1 MASLLKLI
9 SISSTFQNPLT
20 LPASEKKRVS
30 GELKEVAESIRKVVD
45 RFKAGKNGQGD
56 ASTPLLLGLDYVS
69 SIPQLLQ
76 QFKIFPDSVVSVV
89 SYFLTTMSTQGRA
102 LTKVFEDGVVEY
114 VKRVVAE
121 RLKLLG
127 GEEYSISVVEEPDWG
142 LVCFVTLK
150 EDARRALEVNLEL
163 QRSLPGIPVVVKWTG
178 AMDVSGDELAG
189 YIVEIARAGGFKARA
204 QPGFNA
210 VEAVG
215 EVRGE

>member
-1 MASLLKLI
+1 LI
-9 SISSTFQNPLT
+9 DLRLVEMVKGGT
-20 LPASEKKRVS
+20 
-30 GELKEVAESIRKVVD
+30 
-45 RFKAGKNGQGD
+45 
-56 ASTPLLLGLDYVS
+56 STPLLLGLEYVS

-89 SYFLTTMSTQGRA
+89 SSSLTTMSTLGRT
-102 LTKVFEDGVVEY
+102 LTEVFEDSVVEY
-114 VKRVVAE
+114 VKGVVAE
-121 RLKLLG
+121 GLKLLG
-127 GEEYSISVVEEPDWG
+127 VAEYSISVVEDPGWG
-142 LVCFVTLK
+142 LVCFVALK

-178 AMDVSGDELAG
+178 ATDVSGDELAG